1 MLKSLERRLAGP
13 LDPIALSRRGFLIG
27 ATAVGSSLVIGY
39 ASAAETPPGAAA
51 AINPFD
57 GYVKIDP
64 DNRITVYSAHMDMGQ
79 GIYFG
84 VATLVQDE
92 LDADWAKLDVVG
104 GWGNVP
110 LYNNIAFG
118 GKMEGTG
125 GSTGS
130 FASWDRYRKAGATA
144 REMLIAAA
152 AAAWNVPAKDI
163 AARKGVLSHASGKSA
178 TYGEMA
184 AAAAKQPVPQ
194 AIALKEKKDRIY
206 IGDGALPRYEFEAE
220 VDRQAGLH
228 PRRAPA
234 RYAHSRDDPSAALW
248 RDLEE
253 LRCQQGEAAE
263 RCRRCRRDPARRRGR
278 RNRHVGGDAGPQAC
292 HRRMG

>member
-163 AARKGVLSHASGKSA
+163 AARKGVL
-178 TYGEMA
+178 E
-184 AAAAKQPVPQ
+184 
-194 AIALKEKKDRIY
+194 
-206 IGDGALPRYEFEAE
+206 PRE
-220 VDRQAGLH
+220 RKI
-228 PRRAPA
+228 
-234 RYAHSRDDPSAALW
+234 RDLW
-248 RDLEE
+248 RDG
-253 LRCQQGEAAE
+253 RSSSKTAGAAGHRAE
-263 RCRRCRRDPARRRGR
+263 REEGPDLHRRRR
-278 RNRHVGGDAGPQAC
+278 AAALRIRSRSRPASRTSPSTCAC
-292 HRRMG
+292 PICSQP